1 VQNPWSLDDD
11 DIPTDPSARSRN
23 RRLRIIGVGLWGLVI
38 GSLAV
43 VVVSDTGE
51 LTAVQAALLAGL
63 AVVTAVVV
71 LLLSW
76 IAMKLFGMLGVGFG
90 IGARLFFGLLF
101 LLFLFTVL
109 PPVLSALLE
118 NVSVFEG
125 IPVDS
130 DNPVGELLEWLR
142 G

>member
-1 VQNPWSLDDD
+1 MQNPWSLDDD